1 MPETREQRAVLVTG
15 AARGG
20 GLRTCKALAARG
32 FRVYAGVRGEPGE
45 VASVPGVRTVHL
57 DVTDAQSVAGA
68 ADALRAA
75 GERELYGLVNNAGI
89 IVQGP
94 LELVPEAELRR
105 QFEVNVFG
113 PVRVTR
119 ELLPLLRAGR
129 GRLVN
134 VTAPTARLPVPF
146 MGPISGSKAALQA
159 VSDAWRGELAYWGV
173 GVVIVEPGAM
183 RTDIF
188 DTAAAAAEKAL
199 AGIPPEQVA
208 LYGEQSSALAKAA
221 AKMKLHSP
229 DHLADA
235 VVRALTASR
244 PRARYT
250 VGPDTRLLGLLARLP
265 LRTRDRLVMRM
276 LGLSGAS
283 AVGTRPTP

>member
-1 MPETREQRAVLVTG
+1 MAEAVQKTAARERAVLVTG

-45 VASVPGVRTVHL
+45 LASVPGVRTVHL
-57 DVTDAQSVAGA
+57 DVTDEQSVAGA
-68 ADALRAA
+68 LDALRAA
-75 GERELYGLVNNAGI
+75 GERELHGLVNNAGI

-113 PVRVTR
+113 PARVTQAF
-119 ELLPLLRAGR
+119 LPLLRAGR

-146 MGPISGSKAALQA
+146 LGPISGSKAALQA
-159 VSDAWRGELAYWGV
+159 LSDAWRGELEHWGI

-199 AGIPPEQVA
+199 AGTSPEQLA
-208 LYGEQSSALAKAA
+208 LYGRQLAALAKAS

-235 VVRALTASR
+235 VVKALTTAR
-244 PRARYT
+244 PKARYT

-276 LGLSGAS
+276 LGLSGIS
-283 AVGTRPTP
+283 VS

>member
-1 MPETREQRAVLVTG
+1 MAEAVQKTAARERTVLVTG

-20 GLRTCKALAARG
+20 GLHTCKALTARG

-45 VASVPGVRTVHL
+45 LAAVPGVRTVHL
-57 DVTDAQSVAGA
+57 DVTDEQSVAGA
-68 ADALRAA
+68 LDALRAA
-75 GERELYGLVNNAGI
+75 GERELHGLVNNAGI

-113 PVRVTR
+113 PARVTQAF
-119 ELLPLLRAGR
+119 LPLLRAGR

-146 MGPISGSKAALQA
+146 LGPISGSKAALQA
-159 VSDAWRGELAYWGV
+159 LSDAWRGELEHWGV

-199 AGIPPEQVA
+199 AGTSPEQSA
-208 LYGEQSSALAKAA
+208 LYGRQLAALAKAS

-229 DHLADA
+229 DYLADA
-235 VVRALTASR
+235 VVKALTAAR
-244 PRARYT
+244 PKARYT

-276 LGLSGAS
+276 LGLSGISAS
-283 AVGTRPTP
+283 